1 MEKVMGIDE
10 HIGCA
15 MSGLI
20 ADARTLVLT
29 TIMGELALPR
39 KEVLK
44 SLAIYQILVLL
55 VSQTS
60 IRLFPCLAAAA
71 ALFVAAATTTT
82 TPPPFTTTPTPPPTT
97 TPLTTPTTPPLTT
110 PTTPLTTCY
119 S

>member
-1 MEKVMGIDE
+1 MSKLLIIELLQSEDIAAPPSSVEKVMGIDE

-29 TIMGELALPR
+29 TILGELALPH

-60 IRLFPCLAAAA
+60 IRLFPCGWMLPANKAAQC
-71 ALFVAAATTTT
+71 T
-82 TPPPFTTTPTPPPTT
+82 
-97 TPLTTPTTPPLTT
+97 
-110 PTTPLTTCY
+110 
-119 S
+119 